1 MLFRLAG
8 EPGALKKVMDHVYLG
23 VDQHLL
29 ERIITH
35 PEPTETFRAYAG
47 YAGWAPGQLEFEMGM
62 GSWLVAPADSVSL
75 FDKAPES
82 LWEDLIDTVRT
93 PRVNRNG
100 AGLPVRE
107 DRAENAGI

>member
-1 MLFRLAG
+1 
-8 EPGALKKVMDHVYLG
+8 VYLG
-23 VDQHLL
+23 VDRQLL

-62 GSWLVAPADSVSL
+62 GSWLVAPADSASL

-82 LWEDLIDTVRT
+82 LWEELVEKIRA
-93 PRVNRNG
+93 PRVIRDG
-100 AGLPVRE
+100 EGLPARDDQTGSAAGL
-107 DRAENAGI
+107 